1 MAAERGEVHPISEGV
16 TRKRQEPW
24 RRFEVRVDPEN
35 TLTPAE
41 RARRAK
47 ISYRAFMRSIARKAA
62 EARAASRARRD
73 AARRRRLATPPTE
86 QQLADFRREMDEL
99 FEAKILWAASQ
110 RGERGIA
117 DLRRRQLERRDDC
130 LLCHR
135 PFSDADRDSGLTPA
149 GHRRRERR
157 LSSEH
162 VAGE

>member
-1 MAAERGEVHPISEGV
+1 MSEAV
-16 TRKRQEPW
+16 TRKRGEPW
-24 RRFEVRVDPEN
+24 RRFEVKVDPEN
-35 TLTPAE
+35 NLTAAE
-41 RARRAK
+41 RTRRAK

-62 EARAASRARRD
+62 KARAANKARKD
-73 AARRRRLATPPTE
+73 AALKRRLATPPTE

-110 RGERGIA
+110 RGERGVA
-117 DLRRRQLERRDDC
+117 DLRQRQLERREHC

-149 GHRRRERR
+149 GRRRRERR

-162 VAGE
+162 VAGD